1 MSCNICI
8 EKYNKSSR
16 LEVICDYCDYS
27 VCRKCCETYNLGNQ
41 EKAHCMNCKKEWNR
55 KILVNKFSKKFVDK
69 DYKQHRERCLLESER
84 ALLPATQP
92 LVEEIR
98 RKKIIKDEMR
108 KIKDEIRNLTRRYIV
123 LEGELRNNNNVEKE
137 SRVFIRHCPNGE
149 CNGFLSNQWKCGLC
163 EMWAC
168 SNCHEVKGKTRDV
181 EHVCRQ
187 ENIET
192 AKLIEK
198 ETRPCPSCASPIF
211 KIDGCNQIW
220 CTQCHTAFS
229 WTTGKIETT
238 VHNPHY
244 YEWLRKSG
252 RENERNPL
260 ELQCGREI
268 DNNFVRKL
276 SRMNGDNDALDTCRG
291 LIHMRL
297 VEVPRYTGD
306 RLRNNENLRVRFMMK
321 EITEDKFKSLLQK
334 RDKDTNKKH
343 EISNVLGMYL
353 ISATDI
359 MYRYIDELKNGKCEF
374 KTYDAELLGLRKYA
388 NQCLKDI
395 SDVYNCKTITF

>member
-1 MSCNICI
+1 
-8 EKYNKSSR
+8 
-16 LEVICDYCDYS
+16 
-27 VCRKCCETYNLGNQ
+27 
-41 EKAHCMNCKKEWNR
+41 MNCKKEWNR

-69 DYKQHRERCLLESER
+69 DYKQHREQCLLESER

-123 LEGELRNNNNVEKE
+123 LEGELRNDNNNNVEKE

-244 YEWLRKSG
+244 YEWLRRSG

-276 SRMNGDNDALDTCRG
+276 SRMNGDNNALDTCRG

-334 RDKDTNKKH
+334 RDKDMNKKH
-343 EISNVLGMYL
+343 EVSNVLGMYL